1 MNDGNVASLPEA
13 ISGVRGVFDD
23 TVGHLNTNVR
33 VDTMGT
39 NNQWVTTTSGGT
51 WETVTYCQYCQACNK
66 QALYDRL
73 LGILGYDFAVKLATV
88 FTDDMLIRM
97 KMLLE
102 TEGADISDGVKKQL
116 LELEKKNKAY
126 RKKEKELAKRE
137 LLLNAEIIER
147 TKQMESELN
156 NALTSMAHYK
166 NLCELMKISRTGKN

>member
-1 MNDGNVASLPEA
+1 MNDDNVASLPEA
-13 ISGVRGVFDD
+13 IPGLRGVFDD
-23 TVGHLNTNVR
+23 TVGHLNTNDY

-39 NNQWVTTTSGGT
+39 VSQWVTTTSGGS
-51 WETVTYCQYCQACNK
+51 WNTVTYCQACNK

-166 NLCELMKISRTGKN
+166 NLCELMKISRTGKNG